1 LPGKDFQT
9 KTKNN
14 MGQNFLK
21 KISDKVA
28 DKFEDIKE
36 RKFKQMISDFVAP
49 LVEPKI
55 NDFFDHLNKLQING
69 RLYNVKFEFSNDIIN
84 AVVSHEQNG
93 LTTIIISIHI
103 ERGDLLDMMT
113 DFKKIELLISQIKDK
128 IENNG

>member
-1 LPGKDFQT
+1 
-9 KTKNN
+9 

-128 IENNG
+128 IENNE